1 MCCHLEPWVISK
13 FIPMISGRREDGAM
27 FTEEWNGGLFEIY
40 KLLNV
45 NVLLLV
51 SDITANFYYIIS
63 STQCQICVLEFP

>member
-1 MCCHLEPWVISK
+1 
-13 FIPMISGRREDGAM
+13 MISGRREDGAM